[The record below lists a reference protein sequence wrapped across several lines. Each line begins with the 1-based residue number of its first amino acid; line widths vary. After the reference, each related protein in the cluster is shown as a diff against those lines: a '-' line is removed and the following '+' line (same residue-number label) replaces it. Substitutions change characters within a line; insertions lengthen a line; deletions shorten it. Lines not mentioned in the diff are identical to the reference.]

1 MNAFTL
7 RAEVAKPALR
17 TDDVPFDEVNR
28 KGALDSAHAFDLR
41 FADMYFR
48 ETDQFHEV
56 FNKAELTALDRMS
69 MLVDTRDD
77 VTGIHALR
85 VGRLARLFA
94 LHLGFPA
101 RAADAIE
108 LGARL
113 HDIGKPLIP
122 DRIVLKP
129 GPLDADERR
138 TMEQHVILGG
148 RLLGNS
154 RLPSLVL
161 ARVIARHH
169 HEHWDGQGYPY
180 GLSGTQIPLIV
191 RLVSIVDVFDALI
204 NERPYK
210 RAWAASQALAW
221 LAFKSG
227 KQFDPNL
234 VVPFIQF
241 IQRQLYR
248 FDAFVNELSEPPPHA
263 SLLATPLAAAA

>member
-1 MNAFTL
+1 MNTYTFS
-7 RAEVAKPALR
+7 AEPAKPILNTDCALLE
-17 TDDVPFDEVNR
+17 EVDR
-28 KGALDSAHAFDLR
+28 RSTLDSAHAFDLR

-48 ETDQFHEV
+48 EADQFHEV
-56 FNKAELTALDRMS
+56 FNSAELTALDRMS

-85 VGRLARLFA
+85 VGRLARQFA

-129 GPLDADERR
+129 GPLDSDERR

-227 KQFDPNL
+227 KQFDPDL

-248 FDAFVNELSEPPPHA
+248 FDAFMNELSAPPQEAPR
-263 SLLATPLAAAA
+263 LAAAA